1 MGEKFIEFSSFVIVL
16 RLSYD
21 VKVASL
27 INQRK
32 YEFFRTGY
40 VNVTQLFTIDDFLR
54 NWKMFRSFQ
63 FNDDISNFI
72 RISFFFFSKFQSE
85 QVCRPQTTMGW
96 ELRKNR
102 KHDIREMEKQKSS
115 VWREKCCDLDEFC
128 NLELLH
134 AFSPSLLTVVAAV
147 ERSELE

>member
-72 RISFFFFSKFQSE
+72 RISFFFFRNSNLNKFAVPKQRWDESCVKIGNMTFE
-85 QVCRPQTTMGW
+85 RW
-96 ELRKNR
+96 KNR
-102 KHDIREMEKQKSS
+102 NLLFGERS
-115 VWREKCCDLDEFC
+115 VATSTNFAISNCYTRS
-128 NLELLH
+128 LLLC
-134 AFSPSLLTVVAAV
+134 SPS
-147 ERSELE
+147 

>member
-1 MGEKFIEFSSFVIVL
+1 MNFLEPVTSTLHNYLLSTISFEIEKCF
-16 RLSYD
+16 D
-21 VKVASL
+21 P
-27 INQRK
+27 
-32 YEFFRTGY
+32 
-40 VNVTQLFTIDDFLR
+40 
-54 NWKMFRSFQ
+54 
-63 FNDDISNFI
+63 SNSTMIF
-72 RISFFFFSKFQSE
+72 RISSESLFFFSKFQSE
-85 QVCRPQTTMGW
+85 QVCRLQTTMEW